1 MSRPNAHFN
10 ASSPFKMVLKYNDIE
25 ISSLDDIQKLKAKDL
40 REILR
45 SNSEST
51 GGMRANL
58 VMKVYT
64 LLMRHVFPSSGG
76 ENRELPTD
84 VQDLEQNQSDFKYEA
99 TMVKISALGWSSDLR
114 NLPKMNFIQL
124 YDYLVVSTRKY
135 RHIVLKG
142 THYKKLKSYQ
152 FFFEG
157 NVKKLESKVFE
168 NKTYVKAN
176 VLPSMKKTPYRAI
189 LEFSPT
195 YDVLSA
201 ACTCPAGLGL
211 RKGKCNHIGGVLFAI
226 EDFIRR
232 GLQNNSEPLT
242 CTSRLSVWV
251 VPRNQSVAAKP
262 IDKVLIRKIRFGK
275 KNLRTQPKIIKFDL
289 RAPDMRTRDETSFK
303 KLCENLQNCLPSS
316 SFFLFHDIKSK
327 CSVIQSASNNGQI
340 DPQEV
345 PFTDNYDI
353 ATHRFKS
360 IVDEYVANLT
370 ATSEEIIKTER
381 ITRGQ
386 KKNPLW
392 IEKRKSLLTASNFG
406 KAAKT
411 KVEPT
416 KKLKAMLYSNFTTE
430 AVQYGLESEAKAIA
444 LYVKEMEQEGITV
457 KVDEVGLLQSKDKP
471 FLAASLDGIVT
482 NLTTQ
487 EKWGIEIKSPLSKV
501 GMRVEDACKSKTFF
515 LEKLSD
521 GTIRLKRN
529 HDYYIQAVRAITI
542 SGYRFRAL

>member
-51 GGMRANL
+51 GGMRADL

-99 TMVKISALGWSSDLR
+99 TMVRISALGWSSDLR
-114 NLPKMNFIQL
+114 NLPEMNFIQL

-176 VLPSMKKTPYRAI
+176 FLPSMKKTPYRAI

-195 YDVLSA
+195 YDVLRA
-201 ACTCPAGLGL
+201 ACTCLAGLRL
-211 RKGKCNHIGGVLFAI
+211 RGKGKCNHIGGVLFAI

-262 IDKVLIRKIRFGK
+262 IDEVLIRKIRFGK
-275 KNLRTQPKIIKFDL
+275 KNIRTQPKIIKFDP
-289 RAPDMRTRDETSFK
+289 RAPDKRTRDETSFK
-303 KLCENLQNCLPSS
+303 KTL
-316 SFFLFHDIKSK
+316 
-327 CSVIQSASNNGQI
+327 
-340 DPQEV
+340 
-345 PFTDNYDI
+345 
-353 ATHRFKS
+353 R
-360 IVDEYVANLT
+360 
-370 ATSEEIIKTER
+370 
-381 ITRGQ
+381 
-386 KKNPLW
+386 
-392 IEKRKSLLTASNFG
+392 
-406 KAAKT
+406 
-411 KVEPT
+411 EPT
-416 KKLKAMLYSNFTTE
+416 KLLALKF
-430 AVQYGLESEAKAIA
+430 
-444 LYVKEMEQEGITV
+444 
-457 KVDEVGLLQSKDKP
+457 LL
-471 FLAASLDGIVT
+471 
-482 NLTTQ
+482 
-487 EKWGIEIKSPLSKV
+487 SPP
-501 GMRVEDACKSKTFF
+501 RYQ
-515 LEKLSD
+515 
-521 GTIRLKRN
+521 I
-529 HDYYIQAVRAITI
+529 
-542 SGYRFRAL
+542 